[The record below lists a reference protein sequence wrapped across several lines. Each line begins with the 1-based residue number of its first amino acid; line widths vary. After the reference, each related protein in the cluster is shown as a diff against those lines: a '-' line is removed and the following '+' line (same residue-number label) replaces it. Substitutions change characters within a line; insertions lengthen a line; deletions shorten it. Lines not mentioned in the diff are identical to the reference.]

1 MSNKLTSLEKIKK
14 PTDFKKVGRS
24 GKKYSTENL
33 AVNIL
38 KKETKK
44 QKETRLGITIPN
56 RVEKSAVRRNKTRR
70 LIREFFRLN
79 KEVFKE
85 GFDYSFYIRKN
96 PFNSYR
102 EIEGELKTLLKK
114 TVRVS

>member
-14 PTDFKKVGRS
+14 PTDFKKVGKS

-38 KKETKK
+38 KKETI
-44 QKETRLGITIPN
+44 ETRLGITIPN

-79 KEVFKE
+79 REDFKE